1 MNISSVNRKYIDL
14 VNVVGKAALNALY
27 PYDFEVY
34 MMALELT
41 DSEGNTIDYLSFPI
55 MPESISKTEP
65 KRTNIKVSAT
75 STTVLSSASFIPEEI
90 TIKGNF
96 GRTFNILLSPKEPS
110 VQGVAYS
117 INNGVYDLTQINN
130 KNNTLGFKVPAF
142 NVGIKTG
149 YGAIRILKSI
159 ISKSNGVDKSGKP
172 FRLYFY
178 NLALGESYLVAV
190 PSSGIT
196 VSQNLQKNMIWEY
209 SLTLNTLAPLA
220 SLQSQTK
227 PSSLLKVAATDVIQ
241 KGVNSTVSVIKSML

>member
-1 MNISSVNRKYIDL
+1 MNISSINRKYQEL
-14 VNVVGKAALNALY
+14 LTAVGKTALNALF

-55 MPESISKTEP
+55 MPESITKAEP
-65 KRTNIKVSAT
+65 KRTNIKVAST

-110 VQGVAYS
+110 ISGVAYS
-117 INNGVYDLTQINN
+117 TKSGVYDLTQINN
-130 KNNTLGFKVPAF
+130 KNNVLAVKMPAF

-172 FRLYFY
+172 FRLFFY
-178 NLALGESYLVAV
+178 NLALGESYLVTV
-190 PSSGIT
+190 PNSGIT

-209 SLTLNTLAPLA
+209 NLTLNTLANLS
-220 SLQSQTK
+220 SLHSQIK
-227 PSSLLKVAATDVIQ
+227 RSSLLKVASTDVIQ
-241 KGVNSTVSVIKSML
+241 KGINSTLSVVKNML